1 MLRIPLSRIAFSIL
15 VVCATAAHASGPPT
29 SDVVEILLDERAVR
43 AAGISFAPLESERG
57 AAELTFPGT
66 VVVPP
71 LQLRIVAAPVDGLIE
86 SIEVAPDEVV
96 AEGQPLLRLRS
107 PTLIE
112 LQRDFISTDADAAL
126 ARDWLRRAE
135 QLSSARALP
144 ERELRQ
150 AENQARTTAY
160 RAAERRHALRLMGMS
175 EAEIEALQRTRE
187 FKPII
192 AIAAPSAGVV
202 LQQHSNAGARVAAA
216 GPLFTLARL
225 APLWV
230 NIQVPESRVNS
241 LTVDAPVTLPAHG
254 TSGRLIRI
262 GRSVDAQTQSVTA
275 VAEIEAAR
283 GTVRPGLAVTATVRV
298 EQNGVPQWVVPSAAV
313 VRHSDRT
320 WVFLRTPDGVR
331 AHSVQ
336 VLAENAQDASIRA
349 PLAPQDQVATRGVI
363 ALLAELAKADTE

>member
-1 MLRIPLSRIAFSIL
+1 MSCRLLSRIAFSIL
-15 VVCATAAHASGPPT
+15 VVCAPAARAESSPP
-29 SDVVEILLDERAVR
+29 DAVEIPIDERALR
-43 AAGISFAPLESERG
+43 AAGISFSPLERERG

-71 LQLRIVAAPVDGLIE
+71 LQLRVIAAPVDGLIE

-96 AEGQPLLRLRS
+96 AEDQPLLRLRS
-107 PTLIE
+107 PALVE
-112 LQRDFISTDADAAL
+112 LQRDFISADADAGL

-160 RAAERRHALRLMGMS
+160 RAAERRHALRLMGMA

-202 LQQHSNAGARVAAA
+202 LQQHASAGARVAAA
-216 GPLFTLARL
+216 GPLFTVARL

-241 LTVDAPVTLPAHG
+241 LVVGASVFLPAHG
-254 TSGRLIRI
+254 SSGHLIRI
-262 GRSVDAQTQSVTA
+262 GRSVDTATQSVTA

-283 GTVRPGLAVTATVRV
+283 GTVRPGLAVTATVKV
-298 EQNGVPQWVVPSAAV
+298 EQNGVAQWVVPSGAV

-320 WVFLRTPDGVR
+320 WIFLKKADGVQ
-331 AHSVQ
+331 AQSVE
-336 VLAENAQDASIRA
+336 VLGENAQDASIRA
-349 PLAPQDQVATRGVI
+349 ALAPQDQVATRGVI